1 MERRNRATDGMV
13 ECIQYCYTIIPIVKK
28 LAGPSPR
35 LFVADNEIVIAPL
48 AFTL

>member
-1 MERRNRATDGMV
+1 MEWWNVYNIA
-13 ECIQYCYTIIPIVKK
+13 TIIPIVKK

-48 AFTL
+48 AFNL